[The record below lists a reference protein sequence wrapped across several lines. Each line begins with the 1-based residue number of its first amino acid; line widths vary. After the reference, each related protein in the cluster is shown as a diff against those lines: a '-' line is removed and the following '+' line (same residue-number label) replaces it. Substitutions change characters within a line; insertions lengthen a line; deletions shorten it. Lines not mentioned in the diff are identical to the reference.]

1 MKSVIW
7 WIRRD
12 LRLENNPALHAALQI
27 KLPVIPLFILDP
39 KLLENPPSQR
49 QVFLFNALHS
59 LQNDIANLGNA
70 LILRKG
76 NPLQVLHQLF
86 QETEIETIFAEEDYS
101 PYALQRDQLVQQ
113 AFPLHLIVG
122 LTIHHPQ
129 QVLKSDSTPY
139 TLFTPFSKNWK
150 SFPKNRIYTSKP
162 DHLPTTPMPLSS
174 LEFPEST
181 PLTSFPASEKE
192 ANLRLHSFLNAPIF
206 QYATGRNMLD
216 QEGTSTLSPYLRFG
230 LISIQTVYQG
240 ALNALQTAQTTEE
253 KKGVETWIN
262 ELIWREFYISILYHF
277 PNVIKEAFYVH
288 RWHIP
293 WRNNASELK
302 AWQQGLTGYPIV
314 DACMRQ
320 LNQTGWMHN
329 RGRMIVASFLTKDLL
344 HNWQEGERYFMQ
356 KLVDGDPAA
365 NNGGWQWTA
374 GVGTDAAPYF
384 RIFNPILQS
393 KKFDSQGVF
402 IRKWLP
408 ELKDVPKAYL
418 HEPWTMPADVQEQS
432 HCIIG
437 KDYPQPIVDRSIVK
451 DRVLNAFQVSQ

>member
-70 LILRKG
+70 LIIRKG

-129 QVLKSDSTPY
+129 QVLKSDGTPY
-139 TLFTPFSKNWK
+139 TVFTPFSKNWK

-181 PLTSFPASEKE
+181 PLISFPASEKE

-277 PNVIKEAFYVH
+277 PNVLKEAFYVH
-288 RWHIP
+288 RRHIP
-293 WRNNASELK
+293 WRNNASELN

-344 HNWQEGERYFMQ
+344 HNWQEGEHYFMQ

-393 KKFDSQGVF
+393 KKFDPQGIF

-408 ELKDVPKAYL
+408 ELKDVPQAFL
-418 HEPWTMPADVQEQS
+418 HEPWRMTMDLQKQS
-432 HCIIG
+432 RCVMG

-451 DRVLNAFQVSQ
+451 DRVFIAFQVSH

>member
-7 WIRRD
+7 WVRRD

-70 LILRKG
+70 LIIRKG

-86 QETEIETIFAEEDYS
+86 QETEIEAIFAEEDYS

-129 QVLKSDSTPY
+129 QVLKSDGTPY
-139 TLFTPFSKNWK
+139 TVFTPFSKNWK
-150 SFPKNRIYTSKP
+150 SFPKNRIYTAKP
-162 DHLPTTPMPLSS
+162 DHLPTTPIPLSS
-174 LEFPEST
+174 LELPESF
-181 PLTSFPASEKE
+181 PLTSFPASEEE
-192 ANLRLHSFLNAPIF
+192 ANLRLHSFLKAPIF
-206 QYATGRNMLD
+206 QYATDRNMLD

-240 ALNALQTAQTTEE
+240 ALKALQAPQTTEE

-277 PNVIKEAFYVH
+277 PNVLKEAFYAH
-288 RWHIP
+288 RRHIP
-293 WRNNASELK
+293 WRNDASELN

-344 HNWQEGERYFMQ
+344 HNWQEGEHYFMQ
-356 KLVDGDPAA
+356 KLVDGDSAA

-374 GVGTDAAPYF
+374 GVGTDASPYF

-418 HEPWTMPADVQEQS
+418 HEPWTIPADVQEQS

-451 DRVLNAFQVSQ
+451 ERVMNAFQVSQ